1 MNVIGDVSGKNV
13 VILDDMISSGGTLV
27 HAAKELERRGAA
39 SVMACATHAVFSG
52 DACASIMTSSLSEVI
67 VTNTLPFDTNRCPK
81 VRVLD
86 VSGILAETIHRIH
99 SNESVST
106 LFV

>member
-1 MNVIGDVSGKNV
+1 
-13 VILDDMISSGGTLV
+13 
-27 HAAKELERRGAA
+27 
-39 SVMACATHAVFSG
+39 VFSA
-52 DACASIMTSSLSEVI
+52 DACANVMKSSLSEVI

-81 VRVLD
+81 VKVLD